1 MAATR
6 KQTAPEKKTRR
17 AKPGA
22 RGGGRFFHIE
32 VRPRSEFVL
41 FRMQDVGGLGGIER
55 LAGQRPSGSWDTV
68 KWLIGKRHAHVE
80 RGRLVA
86 DSDEARKVI
95 GMLGSAPRHV
105 LGDRFKA
112 KPRANIP
119 ESMKPTTA
127 QRRAQL
133 ANIKKAQ
140 AALAARRRA
149 KARAP
154 SGSAS

>member
-1 MAATR
+1 MPAKRKPAATG
-6 KQTAPEKKTRR
+6 KKTGR

-22 RGGGRFFHIE
+22 KGGGRFFHVE
-32 VRPRSEFVL
+32 VRPRGEFEI
-41 FRMQDVGGLGGIER
+41 FRMQDVGGRGGIER
-55 LAGQRPSGSWDTV
+55 LAGQRASGSWDTV

-80 RGRLVA
+80 NGRLVA
-86 DSDEARKVI
+86 DTDEARKVL

-112 KPRANIP
+112 KARTDIP
-119 ESMKPTTA
+119 ERLKPTPA
-127 QRRAQL
+127 QRRAQT

-149 KARAP
+149 R
-154 SGSAS
+154 GG

>member
-1 MAATR
+1 MAGAATGAGKR
-6 KQTAPEKKTRR
+6 KR

-22 RGGGRFFHIE
+22 KGGGRFYHIE
-32 VRPRSEFVL
+32 VRPRGEFVL
-41 FRMQDVGGLGGIER
+41 FRMQDVGGRGGIER
-55 LAGQRPSGSWDTV
+55 LAGRRPSGSWDTV
-68 KWLIGKRHAHVE
+68 KWLIGKHHEHVE
-80 RGRLVA
+80 NGRLVA
-86 DSDEARKVI
+86 DTAEARKVI

-105 LGDRFKA
+105 LGDRFRA

-119 ESMKPTTA
+119 EAMKPTPA

-154 SGSAS
+154 S